1 MAQQSKPKRAA
12 KGRLPD
18 LSSEDV
24 EPRKLTGLAA
34 SINER
39 RMQSALMDHDRQMH
53 EIEKVWGVDR
63 LPYLVD
69 EALRLKFW
77 RAQEQLNAAIRSN
90 DADAVSD
97 RAANV
102 VRGLEMLV
110 KAAQEAGERG
120 LEHEV
125 WECSFPSGKGVLRLV
140 RAFPEH
146 AARLEHRDGVMT
158 WTLEEVARVIEG
170 LQLVNSVKDEMP
182 GAYIKAVTGKIDT
195 TKGEPND
202 DIPF

>member
-1 MAQQSKPKRAA
+1 MRSQKPA
-12 KGRLPD
+12 KAKLPD
-18 LSSEDV
+18 LSAGDV

-39 RMQSALMDHDRQMH
+39 RMQSALMDHDRRVD
-53 EIEKVWGVDR
+53 EVEKLWGVDR

-69 EALRLKFW
+69 DALRLRFW

-97 RAANV
+97 RAANA

-110 KAAQEAGERG
+110 KSAEEAGERV
-120 LEHEV
+120 LEPDV
-125 WECSFPSGKGVLRLV
+125 WECSFPSGRGVLRLV

-146 AARLEHRDGVMT
+146 AARLEHRDGVVT
-158 WTLEEVARVIEG
+158 WTLDEVARVIEG
-170 LQLVNSVKDEMP
+170 LQLVNRVKDQVP
-182 GAYIKAVTGKIDT
+182 NAYIEAVTGKIDT
-195 TKGEPND
+195 SRGEPND

>member
-1 MAQQSKPKRAA
+1 MKSRKPA
-12 KGRLPD
+12 KSRMPD
-18 LSSEDV
+18 LSAEDV

-39 RMQSALMDHDRQMH
+39 RMQSALMDHDRKMD
-53 EIEKVWGVDR
+53 EVEKVWGVDR
-63 LPYLVD
+63 LPYLVAD
-69 EALRLKFW
+69 NLRQKFW
-77 RAQEQLNAAIRSN
+77 RAQEQLNEAIRSN
-90 DADAVSD
+90 DAEAVSD

-102 VRGLEMLV
+102 LRGLDMLV
-110 KAAQEAGERG
+110 KAAEKAGERP
-120 LEHEV
+120 LEPDV
-125 WECSFPSGKGVLRLV
+125 WECTMPSGNGVLRLV

-146 AARLEHRDGVMT
+146 SARLEHRDGVVI

-170 LQLVNSVKDEMP
+170 LQLVNRVKDAMP
-182 GAYIKAVTGKIDT
+182 GAYVKAVTKKVDT